1 MERAWESM
9 LTPCTWDPFQ
19 PVACLVKENL
29 FEWHFAIRGPPDTE
43 FDGGVYHGR
52 ILLPPEYPFKPPSF
66 MFLTPNGR
74 FETQKKVCL
83 SISNHH
89 PEHWQ
94 PTWGV
99 RTALVALI
107 AFLPTPAEG
116 ALGSLEYTKEER
128 EKLAQQS
135 RSKFPTYGNEER
147 QVVSQRVHE
156 LMLSKEGEACACV
169 HETECPEGREKQS
182 LLGADDMTLG
192 EFEMTPHHEDDRKI
206 SGNASS
212 SREEDLVQAKVE
224 DEKGEAQGGIR
235 EMHEGARGNAGPAL
249 EAKPT
254 SSQDQSTESM
264 TDFPAQENKGEEDQ
278 DTAWLDANEQ
288 EEIEP
293 QPETPTTP
301 VRQAESML
309 LGHARE
315 LDDRSLL
322 SITVAVAV
330 ALLAVI
336 TKKLLKAVHEISLQ
350 P

>member
-1 MERAWESM
+1 MEGAWESM
-9 LTPCTWDPFQ
+9 LTPCTWDPSQ
-19 PVACLVKENL
+19 PVACLKKENL

-43 FDGGVYHGR
+43 FEGGVYHGR

-135 RSKFPTYGNEER
+135 RSHFPTYGNEER
-147 QVVSQRVHE
+147 QVVTRRVHE
-156 LMLSKEGEACACV
+156 LMLSKEEDAGSCV
-169 HETECPEGREKQS
+169 QETECSEGREKQ
-182 LLGADDMTLG
+182 LPPEADGMTSG
-192 EFEMTPHHEDDRKI
+192 GSETAPHHKDRTTSCNQSPSK
-206 SGNASS
+206 
-212 SREEDLVQAKVE
+212 EEDLVLEEVE
-224 DEKGEAQGGIR
+224 HEKDEAQDGRR
-235 EMHEGARGNAGPAL
+235 EMHEDDRGNAGPAS
-249 EAKPT
+249 EIT
-254 SSQDQSTESM
+254 STSTQDQSTGSTAE
-264 TDFPAQENKGEEDQ
+264 FHGQENKDEEDQ
-278 DTAWLDANEQ
+278 HTTWLDGNEQ

-293 QPETPTTP
+293 LPETPTTS

-309 LGHARE
+309 LSHARE
-315 LDDRSLL
+315 LDDRSLR
-322 SITVAVAV
+322 SITIAVAV

-336 TKKLLKAVHEISLQ
+336 TKKLLKAMHEVSLQ